1 MEQFLSRLMQY
12 LVALP
17 DIMEAA
23 LSSCGLTNTL
33 PLQCLHHTNTKKHKY
48 TSYGGRPTMRT
59 FKFQTHCNVF
69 PNRNGRIYL
78 KRNE

>member
-1 MEQFLSRLMQY
+1 MEQFLSRLVQY

-33 PLQCLHHTNTKKHKY
+33 PLQCLHHTNTKNTNIQVMEADLPCGHSNFKHI
-48 TSYGGRPTMRT
+48 TMSSRT
-59 FKFQTHCNVF
+59 ETAEY
-69 PNRNGRIYL
+69 I
-78 KRNE
+78 